1 MIWPSNPA
9 QGRHEGFASRSHVWM
24 PSVGISQVVVLE
36 KGGFPYWQG
45 DLIVASMAMEH
56 LYRVRL
62 EDGRAIYAEPMRLD
76 HRARDLIER
85 GTGVWCEDG

>member
-1 MIWPSNPA
+1 MY
-9 QGRHEGFASRSHVWM
+9 VWM
-24 PSVGISQVVVLE
+24 PSVGISQVVALE

-76 HRARDLIER
+76 HRAA
-85 GTGVWCEDG
+85 T